1 MRLQPRPKSSIE
13 LWTVSETISTLP
25 QVILLKIKFY
35 CHVQV
40 PVPKDPHPQFLRMKE
55 CPNVYILYQQGTK
68 IEMIEMTSLYLVS
81 SLVTLFAL
89 IKVSQKDPTYPS
101 RPKKPDLFRVRS
113 DTSTPESKGGV
124 QSPSPL
130 WDHYSITGTSF
141 V

>member
-1 MRLQPRPKSSIE
+1 MRLRPRPKSSIE
-13 LWTVSETISTLP
+13 LWTVSVP

-68 IEMIEMTSLYLVS
+68 IGLTSLYLVK

-89 IKVSQKDPTYPS
+89 IEVSQKDPTYPS

-124 QSPSPL
+124 QSLSPL
-130 WDHYSITGTSF
+130 WDRYSITGT
-141 V
+141 

>member
-1 MRLQPRPKSSIE
+1 MRLRPRPKSSIE
-13 LWTVSETISTLP
+13 LWTVSVP

-35 CHVQV
+35 CNVQV

-68 IEMIEMTSLYLVS
+68 IGLTSLYLVT

-124 QSPSPL
+124 QSLSPL

>member
-1 MRLQPRPKSSIE
+1 MRLRPRPKSSIE
-13 LWTVSETISTLP
+13 LWTVSVP

-68 IEMIEMTSLYLVS
+68 IGLTSLYSVT

-89 IKVSQKDPTYPS
+89 IKVSQKDPTYS
-101 RPKKPDLFRVRS
+101 LRPKKPDLFRVRS

-124 QSPSPL
+124 QSLSPL

>member
-1 MRLQPRPKSSIE
+1 MRLRPRPKSSIE
-13 LWTVSETISTLP
+13 LWTVSVP

-68 IEMIEMTSLYLVS
+68 IGLTSLYLVT

-124 QSPSPL
+124 QSLSPL

>member
-1 MRLQPRPKSSIE
+1 M
-13 LWTVSETISTLP
+13 SETMSTMP
-25 QVILLKIKFY
+25 QMILLKIKFY

-40 PVPKDPHPQFLRMKE
+40 PVQKDPHPQFLRMKE

-68 IEMIEMTSLYLVS
+68 IGLTSLYLVT

-124 QSPSPL
+124 QSQMGSF
-130 WDHYSITGTSF
+130 YSITGTYNLCKSSQDRA
-141 V
+141 